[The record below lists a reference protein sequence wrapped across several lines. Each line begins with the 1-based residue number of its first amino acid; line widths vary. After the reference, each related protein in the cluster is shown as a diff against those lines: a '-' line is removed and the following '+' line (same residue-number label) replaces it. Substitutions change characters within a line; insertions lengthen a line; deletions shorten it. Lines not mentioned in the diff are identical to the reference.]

1 MGLLGRLGP
10 LPIVGCEEIILAMFP
25 RCTEETEV
33 LFFLGN
39 YVELVDNNVVNKQK
53 VLRVDSMKGVLEAKV
68 EFAKTRAVPQ
78 LCLNLQ

>member
-10 LPIVGCEEIILAMFP
+10 PPIVSCVEIIQAMFP

-33 LFFLGN
+33 LFFVGN
-39 YVELVDNNVVNKQK
+39 YIEMVDKNVVNKQK
-53 VLRVDSMKGVLEAKV
+53 MLRVDSMKGVLEAKV
-68 EFAKTRAVPQ
+68 EFAKARAVPQ

>member
-1 MGLLGRLGP
+1 MLLCRLGP
-10 LPIVGCEEIILAMFP
+10 PPIVSCEQIILAMFP

-39 YVELVDNNVVNKQK
+39 YIEMVDKSVVNKQK
-53 VLRVDSMKGVLEAKV
+53 VLRMDSMKGVLEV
-68 EFAKTRAVPQ
+68 EFAKAKTVPQ

>member
-10 LPIVGCEEIILAMFP
+10 PPIVSCKEIILAMFP
-25 RCTEETEV
+25 RCSEETEI

-39 YVELVDNNVVNKQK
+39 YIKLVDKNVVNKQK
-53 VLRVDSMKGVLEAKV
+53 ALRVDSMKGVLEAKV
-68 EFAKTRAVPQ
+68 EVAKARAVPQ